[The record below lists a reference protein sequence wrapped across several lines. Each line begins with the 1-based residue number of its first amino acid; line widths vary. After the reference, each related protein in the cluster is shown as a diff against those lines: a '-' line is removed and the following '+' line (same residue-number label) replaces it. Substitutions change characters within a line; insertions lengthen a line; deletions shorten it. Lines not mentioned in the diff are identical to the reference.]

1 MTWSIIAKEPAT
13 GRLGVI
19 VASKFF
25 AVGSMVPHIR
35 TGVGAVA
42 SQAFVNPFYGPRGLA
57 MMQAGSTAAEV
68 INLLT
73 VADEGRDNRQ
83 VHAMDTHGNV
93 HAYTGANC
101 VDWCG
106 HVVRDGFSVAG
117 NMLAGAAV
125 IEDTAAE
132 FAARTELP
140 LARRLIAAML
150 AGERAGGDKRGKQS
164 AALLIHDG
172 EDYPLYD
179 LRVDDHADPFAE
191 LNMSGRLS
199 ELAQQAPDSWPTIFR
214 VGSTIPGSD
223 YVNAL
228 RLRARLQ
235 QEMNAVMKD
244 IDVLI
249 SVPLEGPAIYIT
261 NLTGHPTVVTRCG
274 TNKNMPESIEFIGGL
289 DQEAAILRL
298 AHAYEKATLHHKQWP
313 DMSKVV
319 V

>member
-191 LNMSGRLS
+191 LSRLETVARARWLHFRRLMPRTDAPDGLLDRS
-199 ELAQQAPDSWPTIFR
+199 ELDAFIA
-214 VGSTIPGSD
+214 
-223 YVNAL
+223 A
-228 RLRARLQ
+228 
-235 QEMNAVMKD
+235 
-244 IDVLI
+244 
-249 SVPLEGPAIYIT
+249 
-261 NLTGHPTVVTRCG
+261 
-274 TNKNMPESIEFIGGL
+274 SIES
-289 DQEAAILRL
+289 R
-298 AHAYEKATLHHKQWP
+298 YE
-313 DMSKVV
+313 
-319 V
+319 

>member
-73 VADEGRDNRQ
+73 VADEGRDIRQ
-83 VHAMDTHGNV
+83 VHAMDKHGNV
-93 HAYTGANC
+93 HAYTGVKC

-117 NMLAGAAV
+117 NMLAGPAV

-132 FAARTELP
+132 FAARSELP

-191 LNMSGRLS
+191 LSRLETVARERWLHFRRLMPRTDAPDGLLDRS
-199 ELAQQAPDSWPTIFR
+199 ELDAF
-214 VGSTIPGSD
+214 
-223 YVNAL
+223 
-228 RLRARLQ
+228 
-235 QEMNAVMKD
+235 
-244 IDVLI
+244 
-249 SVPLEGPAIYIT
+249 IT
-261 NLTGHPTVVTRCG
+261 A
-274 TNKNMPESIEFIGGL
+274 SIE
-289 DQEAAILRL
+289 
-298 AHAYEKATLHHKQWP
+298 
-313 DMSKVV
+313 SKFE
-319 V
+319 